1 MSSLSRRVFTWKFY
15 FYEVLL
21 PSLRHLGPAR
31 ADRAIAAMGRL
42 GARLRPGRRA
52 ALREAARRINAELKR
67 DGDPPTD
74 WRTLAES
81 AARFTAR
88 DYALNAADDALIS
101 ARFDVTGLEAVEAA
115 MARGGGAILVGS
127 HFGAHVAGMHWLF
140 RFGPPARA
148 LVQRPKHVSAALS
161 ELFDRAG
168 DGYAQ
173 SDFFLRSNQ
182 SPSTAVERMLQA
194 RSALRDGLALY
205 LNGDVVWDGANTRVC
220 RLLGLEHPF
229 LAIWTD
235 LAAITRA
242 PVFFVFCKHLPG
254 GRFALDFEPLDE
266 LARGQADRALSAYMR
281 AVEARVAADPA
292 EAIAY
297 LTWPCYTTPSAPAEP
312 PNHQRRAM
320 RLSHIAT
327 REGGPMGRVGG
338 AGARSGR
345 VGRISREDEAPA
357 EPLA

>member
-1 MSSLSRRVFTWKFY
+1 MSRVSSLSRRVFTWKFY

-21 PSLRHLGPAR
+21 PGLRHLGPAR
-31 ADRAIAAMGRL
+31 ADRAVAAMGRL
-42 GARLRPGRRA
+42 GARIRPGRRA
-52 ALREAARRINAELKR
+52 ALREAARRVNAGLKR
-67 DGDPPTD
+67 HGAPPAD

-88 DYALNAADDALIS
+88 DYALNAPDDAEVA
-101 ARFDVTGLEAVEAA
+101 ARFDVTGLDAVEAA
-115 MARGGGAILVGS
+115 MARGRGVILLGS
-127 HFGAHVAGMHWLF
+127 HFGAHIAGMHWLF

-161 ELFDRAG
+161 KLFDRAEG
-168 DGYAQ
+168 AYAQ
-173 SDFFLRSNQ
+173 SEFFLKRDL
-182 SPSTAVERMLQA
+182 SPSAAVERMLQA

-235 LAAITRA
+235 LASLTRA
-242 PVFFVFCKHLPG
+242 PVFFIFCKHLPG

-266 LARGQADRALSAYMR
+266 SARGDAERALGAYMK

-292 EAIAY
+292 EAVAY
-297 LTWPCYTTPSAPAEP
+297 LTWPCYTTSDSHAPPSHPQDHPTRAVKPSP
-312 PNHQRRAM
+312 PHAG
-320 RLSHIAT
+320 
-327 REGGPMGRVGG
+327 EGGPKCE
-338 AGARSGR
+338 AGAVGVQCGHRSR
-345 VGRISREDEAPA
+345 
-357 EPLA
+357 